1 MLMML
6 IFSFWIGSWFS
17 CQEGFEKLYL
27 LHFVA
32 IKYNLERNQ
41 VVFKGDGSSP
51 YFLQVCTQMLILIP
65 LHSVDLYVPVPQGL

>member
-41 VVFKGDGSSP
+41 VVFSSP
-51 YFLQVCTQMLILIP
+51 YFLHECTQTRILTP
-65 LHSVDLYVPVPQGL
+65 HPT